1 MHLFLSLLHFYF
13 KIKQL
18 NLKNRTDA
26 FIMDEKVDNL
36 FSNVPAGKSQ
46 EYDFVV
52 WYYLSNSSINIKNV
66 IFVLEKD
73 IK

>member
-36 FSNVPAGKSQ
+36 FSNVAAGKSQ
-46 EYDFVV
+46 EYDFCSMV
-52 WYYLSNSSINIKNV
+52 LSI
-66 IFVLEKD
+66 
-73 IK
+73 

>member
-26 FIMDEKVDNL
+26 FTMGEKVDNL
-36 FSNVPAGKSQ
+36 FSNVPARKLQ
-46 EYDFVV
+46 EYDFCSMV
-52 WYYLSNSSINIKNV
+52 LSV
-66 IFVLEKD
+66 LFVDLYK
-73 IK
+73 

>member
-46 EYDFVV
+46 EYDFCSMA
-52 WYYLSNSSINIKNV
+52 LSI
-66 IFVLEKD
+66 
-73 IK
+73 